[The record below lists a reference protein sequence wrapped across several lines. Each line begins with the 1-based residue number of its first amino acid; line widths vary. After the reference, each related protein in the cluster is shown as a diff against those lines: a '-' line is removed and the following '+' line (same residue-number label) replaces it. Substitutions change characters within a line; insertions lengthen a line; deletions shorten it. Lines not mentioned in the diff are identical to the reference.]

1 MSEIWFG
8 AEDGEDY
15 SDRPF
20 RTMVVSGGFD
30 PLHSGHI
37 DYLESALDHGDEL
50 VVLLNSDEWLI
61 RKKGTAFMPFE
72 ERKAI
77 LESLACRPRVFAH
90 DDSDG
95 SARKGL
101 EELVGDKQWSEIITF
116 CNGGD
121 RTEDNI
127 PEGNIVGIEYLFN
140 VGGEKTESSS
150 GILSKYLNNTASLVT
165 VKRTWGHYSVLWE
178 DDSVKV
184 KELVIKPNSGISMQ
198 RHRKRSEQWFI
209 SKGTAKV
216 KMGLPTN
223 PEYRQTLVLK
233 EEQFFQ
239 VPVGSWHQLYNE
251 SSTDV
256 HVIEIQYG
264 QATEE
269 DDIERHSYF
278 GDST

>member
-1 MSEIWFG
+1 MSEVWFDV
-8 AEDGEDY
+8 EDDEPRY
-15 SDRPF
+15 YK
-20 RTMVVSGGFD
+20 TMVVSGGFD

-37 DYLESALDHGDEL
+37 DYLESASSHGDEL

-61 RKKGTAFMPFE
+61 RKKGTAFMPFA

-77 LESLACRPRVFAH
+77 LESLACNPRVFAH

-101 EELVGDKQWSEIITF
+101 ENLVSDKRWSDIITF

-121 RTEDNI
+121 RTVDNI

-223 PEYRQTLVLK
+223 PEYRQTIELK
-233 EEQFFQ
+233 EAQFFQ
-239 VPVGSWHQLYNE
+239 VRVGSWHQLYNE

-264 QATEE
+264 EDTRE
-269 DDIERHSYF
+269 DDIERHSFY
-278 GDST
+278 GEEP

>member
-1 MSEIWFG
+1 MSEVWFDV
-8 AEDGEDY
+8 EDDEPRY
-15 SDRPF
+15 YK
-20 RTMVVSGGFD
+20 TMVVSGGFD

-37 DYLESALDHGDEL
+37 DYLESASSHGDEL

-61 RKKGTAFMPFE
+61 RKKGTAFMPFA

-77 LESLACRPRVFAH
+77 LESLACNPRVFAH

-101 EELVGDKQWSEIITF
+101 EDLVSDKRWSDIITF

-121 RTEDNI
+121 RTVDNI

-223 PEYRQTLVLK
+223 PEYRQTIELK
-233 EEQFFQ
+233 EAQFFQ
-239 VPVGSWHQLYNE
+239 VRVGSWHQLYNE

-264 QATEE
+264 EDTRE
-269 DDIERHSYF
+269 DDIERHSFY
-278 GDST
+278 GEEP